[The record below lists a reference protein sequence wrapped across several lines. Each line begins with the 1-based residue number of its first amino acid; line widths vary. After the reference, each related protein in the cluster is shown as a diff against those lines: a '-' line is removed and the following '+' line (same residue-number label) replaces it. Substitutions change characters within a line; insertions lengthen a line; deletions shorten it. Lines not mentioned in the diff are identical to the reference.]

1 MDYYSMKAKITR
13 NFDNLV
19 EELCLV
25 YENSIPSRF
34 YNNKFVGY
42 VEGPSGTTIKV
53 EKDFDFKKEQTEKEI
68 KDILIKEIIEVMSNF
83 DPGKEYEEQYE
94 EDFGPSAEELEEE
107 IWADEEFFSDKALSM
122 KMDTNRITEDDDVD
136 YMLIVREKELEREI
150 KELDK
155 KTNKLWQDALADK
168 DFINKLE
175 KVSNY
180 EVKFIVQ
187 HKQHLEFYVT
197 KKNIP
202 LIVMYITINNGIVE
216 PENNNQHDLIDLANY
231 SIEKYRITKELISN
245 VKKKMTQKQIHRIE
259 ETIAKIKDID
269 K

>member
-1 MDYYSMKAKITR
+1 MDYSKKAEIIR
-13 NFDNLV
+13 IFDNLV

-25 YENSIPSRF
+25 YENSIPGRF
-34 YNNKFVGY
+34 FGNTFFGY

-68 KDILIKEIIEVMSNF
+68 RDILIKEIIEVMSNF

-136 YMLIVREKELEREI
+136 YMLVVREKELEKEI

-155 KTNKLWQDALADK
+155 KKNKLWQDALADK
-168 DFINKLE
+168 DFINELE
-175 KVSNY
+175 KVNSY
-180 EVKFIVQ
+180 DIYFVVQ
-187 HKQHLEFYVT
+187 HEKHLEFYIM
-197 KKNIP
+197 KKYKP
-202 LIVMYITINNGIVE
+202 LVVMYITMTNGIVE
-216 PENNNQHDLIDLANY
+216 PENNNQENLIDLADY
-231 SIEKYRITKELISN
+231 SIEKYRVTKELISEVN
-245 VKKKMTQKQIHRIE
+245 KKSKQKQIHRIE
-259 ETIAKIKDID
+259 ETIEKIKNID

>member
-1 MDYYSMKAKITR
+1 MDYSKKAEITR
-13 NFDNLV
+13 IFDNLV
-19 EELCLV
+19 KELCLV

-34 YNNKFVGY
+34 FGNTFFGY

-168 DFINKLE
+168 DFINELE